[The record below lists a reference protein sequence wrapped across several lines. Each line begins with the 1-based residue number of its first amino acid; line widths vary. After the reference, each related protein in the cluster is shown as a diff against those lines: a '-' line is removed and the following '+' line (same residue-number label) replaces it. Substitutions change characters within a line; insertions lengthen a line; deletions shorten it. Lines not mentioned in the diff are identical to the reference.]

1 MVTEAIVKVVAK
13 MAVGEVV
20 GKKKFDS
27 LERRKERISLVW
39 VDATNHERTSVTTK
53 QANQI
58 WTTLPLSTHI
68 TCD

>member
-1 MVTEAIVKVVAK
+1 VVTGAIVKVVAK

-39 VDATNHERTSVTTK
+39 VDSTNQEWTSEPIT

-58 WTTLPLSTHI
+58 WNILPLSAHI